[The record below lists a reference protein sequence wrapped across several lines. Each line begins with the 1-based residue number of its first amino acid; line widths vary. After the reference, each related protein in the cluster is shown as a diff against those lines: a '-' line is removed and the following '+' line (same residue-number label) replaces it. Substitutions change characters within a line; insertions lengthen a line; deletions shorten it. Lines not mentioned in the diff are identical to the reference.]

1 MVCSTPAALKA
12 SKNKVLA
19 FFLPHRGSQ
28 LLRRE
33 RRHGNAS
40 ALAMQRLPGT
50 WFSVTLPGRRRMKK
64 NTS

>member
-1 MVCSTPAALKA
+1 LS
-12 SKNKVLA
+12 
-19 FFLPHRGSQ
+19 HRGSQ

-50 WFSVTLPGRRRMKK
+50 WFSVTLAGPATDEKK
-64 NTS
+64 HFTSFR